1 MTESVLTVNNLTKHY
16 KKTAVLDNVC
26 LDIPRGAIYGLVG
39 SNGAGKSTMMRII
52 AGQTSLDSGE
62 IILFGTNPQGFNC
75 TVRHRMG
82 ALIET
87 PGFFQTLTAEENL
100 EYYRLQF
107 GVPGKERVAE
117 LLELV
122 DLAQAKGKKFKNFS
136 MGMKQRLGLALAL
149 LHSPEFLI
157 LDEPINGLD
166 PEGIHQMRQL
176 FLDINRKLNMTL
188 LISSHIL
195 AELENVATV
204 YGFLSHGKLVQQITA
219 EELKKKCS
227 TYIDLVVRDNTQ
239 MCIILEKDLGI
250 TDYQVH
256 PDGHIHLFHAEGC
269 EEEIVRTAVTKGIA
283 LKSISSHAVNLED
296 YYMNLMGGNEHA

>member
-1 MTESVLTVNNLTKHY
+1 MSESVLTVNNLTKHY
-16 KKTAVLDNVC
+16 KKTAVLDDVC

-52 AGQTSLDSGE
+52 AGQTSHESGE
-62 IILFGTNPQGFNC
+62 ILLFGTNPEGFNC
-75 TVRHRMG
+75 TIRHRIG
-82 ALIET
+82 TLIET
-87 PGFFQTLTAEENL
+87 PGFIQTLTAEENL

-107 GVPGKERVAE
+107 GVPGKGRVAE
-117 LLELV
+117 LLDLV
-122 DLAQAKGKKFKNFS
+122 DLTQAKNKKYKHFS

-176 FLDINRKLNMTL
+176 FLHLNSKLNMTL

-195 AELENVATV
+195 TELENVATI
-204 YGFLSHGKLVQQITA
+204 YGFLSHGKLAEQISA
-219 EELKKKCS
+219 EDLRKKCS
-227 TYIDLVVRDNTQ
+227 TYIDLIVRDTAQ
-239 MCIILEKDLGI
+239 MCIVLEKDLGI

-256 PDGHIHLFHAEGC
+256 SDGHIHLFHAEGC
-269 EEEIVRTAVTKGIA
+269 EEEIVRTAVNKGIA
-283 LKSISSHAVNLED
+283 LKSISSHTVNLED
-296 YYMNLMGGNEHA
+296 YYMSVMGGKEHA